1 MRRIISLITFSVS
14 SILKQSNPLRRR
26 LRCRRIRKADAER
39 DGSVSAG
46 DAPSV
51 PGSSF
56 IRQPVAGR
64 ICFLFTRKEISKSHG
79 GGNRIEWL
87 PQPWLHWFTNT
98 RSVGPRVQTYSAVGG
113 SRRPLD
119 GRRLAKKTESPRGSR
134 LLPVQRCLWRP
145 MAGDWQTAANAG
157 AYWSRIFRKC
167 FEIRGSVIV
176 WKTRPRKLSNIGV
189 TIRIIVALTT
199 KLSQYGAR

>member
-1 MRRIISLITFSVS
+1 MRSTRLSRSTI
-14 SILKQSNPLRRR
+14 PL
-26 LRCRRIRKADAER
+26 AY
-39 DGSVSAG
+39 VG
-46 DAPSV
+46 DACASGGPTLKETALFRQEMPLVSLDHRSSDSRSRGEFASSLRARKYQNLTAV
-51 PGSSF
+51 GIASNGFLNLGFIGSS
-56 IRQPVAGR
+56 A
-64 ICFLFTRKEISKSHG
+64 
-79 GGNRIEWL
+79 
-87 PQPWLHWFTNT
+87 TNT

-119 GRRLAKKTESPRGSR
+119 GRRLAEKTESPRGSR
-134 LLPVQRCLWRP
+134 LLPVKRCQWRP
-145 MAGDWQTAANAG
+145 VAGDWQTAANAG